1 MTRTTR
7 TVALLSALGICSFVL
22 AATVARWSSATDV
35 STLSGLFTGFGV
47 GLFIVGARQYIKG
60 RRLAQGEPTHPA
72 LPRQQ

>member
-1 MTRTTR
+1 MTRTTQ

-22 AATVARWSSATDV
+22 AATVARWSGATNI

-60 RRLAQGEPTHPA
+60 RRLEQ
-72 LPRQQ
+72 